1 MKYCMMLIVLSAVCL
16 MPLRADEFEDLIQ
29 ESARVARSYNRAVAA
44 PNTRDDKEF
53 RSCLEN
59 MKRQSVLVQRVIRK
73 MELGQDFNFPLL
85 TNELERIY
93 QEAQS
98 RSRSSDGL
106 SGPSPRP
113 RRMKTTSGR
122 DRSRDHHN
130 TSGGG
135 KLDPRST
142 SPDGLLKVLTD
153 DVAALRK
160 MGFTTAD
167 GGSIKSSLE
176 TRRKLM
182 EFKRLLEFFRK
193 HCRSIL
199 HSGGQN
205 RDASLE
211 RFFDTRMQ
219 RITILSTILME
230 TARKNNPHSQP
241 RFNIQTET
249 SLMLNRFH
257 ELRENPQYRQ
267 SDGRTQRRK
276 RTLSDTTSPTALW
289 TEIDHSIRNINAQLI
304 QWEQSGFQSDG
315 PIRKTGKPA
324 AGKEDPAA
332 VLRQPART
340 AEYSSLDQKALA
352 ALLNKRRQ
360 AVIKSNSSMDG
371 FDHDAERMYLLSLSR
386 DQKRDYNNC
395 LREFQQQGYSSGQA
409 VRNAVLKTQTRLQM
423 EPAMLPAAEMVR
435 ILQAMD
441 KEEAKRLEKND
452 LKFKLERGQRI
463 PD

>member
-1 MKYCMMLIVLSAVCL
+1 MKYCTMLIMLSAVCL
-16 MPLRADEFEDLIQ
+16 MPLRAEEFEDLLQ
-29 ESARVARSYNRAVAA
+29 EGARVARNYNRAVAA

-59 MKRQSVLVQRVIRK
+59 MTRQSVLVQRVIRK
-73 MELGQDFNFPLL
+73 LELGQDFNFPLL

-98 RSRSSDGL
+98 RNKSSDGL
-106 SGPSPRP
+106 SGPSLRP
-113 RRMKTTSGR
+113 RRMKNSSGR
-122 DRSRDHHN
+122 NRSRDHH

-135 KLDPRST
+135 KIDAPST
-142 SPDGLLKVLTD
+142 SPEGLLKVLRD

-160 MGFTTAD
+160 MGFTTQD

-193 HCRSIL
+193 HCKAML
-199 HSGGQN
+199 QAGQN

-211 RFFDTRMQ
+211 RFFDIRMQ
-219 RITILSTILME
+219 RMTILSTILME
-230 TARKNNPHSQP
+230 TARKSNPDSQP

-257 ELRENPQYRQ
+257 ELRENPQYRR
-267 SDGRTQRRK
+267 SDGRAQHRK
-276 RTLSDTTSPTALW
+276 NTLSETTSPTALW

-304 QWEQSGFQSDG
+304 QWEHSGFQSDE

-340 AEYSSLDQKALA
+340 DEYSSLDQKALA
-352 ALLNKRRQ
+352 ALLGKRRQ
-360 AVIKSNSSMDG
+360 AVIRSNSSMDG
-371 FDHDAERMYLLSLSR
+371 FDRDAERMFLLSLSS
-386 DQKRDYNNC
+386 DQRRDYNNC

-423 EPAMLPAAEMVR
+423 ETTMLPAKEMIR

-463 PD
+463 PN